1 MAVMSYAQALS
12 LGDMKVNSHLG
23 QPLDARLY
31 FSELN
36 DAEALDLKVRLAGI
50 ADYKKLGLQYPDG
63 YKFRFRVVDDAG
75 AQPYISVTTPH
86 SVDDPFV
93 NLLVETTSASG
104 RLIKDYTFLLDPSP
118 RLSVRDES
126 HPSEKTIVNAVV
138 ESGTGFQ
145 PASARRVKQ
154 GRAAPYP
161 EKTVV
166 KRTQAGRALDDGLH
180 MKMSLSIS
188 SHAPSERIST
198 DALQEELIVKEK
210 LLEDLR
216 LQIAEMQLVI
226 GSLQHKQAV
235 TEYGD
240 TSVSGVVGVQ
250 AGREPVSGVEQSSLP
265 VAGSAVQSAEPPPS
279 GMLFGKYPV
288 LTAIFLLMLS
298 VALGV
303 LWYRKKQR
311 ADVERGSLFA
321 DLEDVPHE
329 PVVVAPIV
337 QVNEFFNEP
346 VVEAKPVAPLT
357 FDREFVSPPLDNTGE
372 LLTMEPAEHIP
383 IVPPEY
389 AILMEANRYLRSGN
403 DKLAEEALI
412 QAISV
417 NPKNLY
423 GYQTLLGIYESRGD
437 AKRFENIARQLKLIG
452 DEAVF
457 KAAAETG
464 RRLDPDNPL
473 YL

>member
-1 MAVMSYAQALS
+1 MAVISAAQALE
-12 LGDMKVNSHLG
+12 LGEIKIKSQLG
-23 QPLDARLY
+23 QPLSVRID
-31 FSELN
+31 FTGLN
-36 DAEALDLKVRLAGI
+36 DADKQNLKVGLASV
-50 ADYKKLGLQYPDG
+50 ADYRKLGLQYPEG

-75 AQPYISVTTPH
+75 TQPYISVTTPH

-145 PASARRVKQ
+145 PASVRRVKQ
-154 GRAAPYP
+154 GSAAPHP

-166 KRTQAGRALDDGLH
+166 KRTQAGRALGNGLH

-250 AGREPVSGVEQSSLP
+250 AGREPVSGVEHSSLP
-265 VAGSAVQSAEPPPS
+265 VAGSAVQSAEPPAS
-279 GMLFGKYPV
+279 GFGKYSA

-311 ADVERGSLFA
+311 ADVEPGNLFA
-321 DLEDVPHE
+321 DLDEAPHE

-357 FDREFVSPPLDNTGE
+357 FERESVSQQLDNTGE

-437 AKRFENIARQLKLIG
+437 AMRFENIARQLKLIG

-473 YL
+473 YS